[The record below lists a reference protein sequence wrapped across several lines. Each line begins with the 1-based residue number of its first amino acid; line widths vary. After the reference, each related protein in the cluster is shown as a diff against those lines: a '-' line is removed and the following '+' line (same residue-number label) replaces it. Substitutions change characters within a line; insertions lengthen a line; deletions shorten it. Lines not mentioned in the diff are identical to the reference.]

1 MKKYFTVIANTDYL
15 SSWKS
20 KGLSAETIKY
30 PTTFDNSL
38 TTALSYYGTKT
49 RVKFTSE
56 LLLFTT
62 T

>member
-30 PTTFDNSL
+30 PTTSDNSL
-38 TTALSYYGTKT
+38 TTVLSYYVYNNLECHTLM
-49 RVKFTSE
+49 E
-56 LLLFTT
+56 L
-62 T
+62 